1 METCLLKA
9 VKGYDLEAYFYSAYE
24 WLKKS
29 RKHYSPSSD
38 IWDFRRCWDERKESF
53 TNLFLAGSYRFD
65 VQKKICLST
74 GETIALWS
82 SRDALVLKV
91 LTILI
96 QK

>member
-1 METCLLKA
+1 MLYGVIIRFHIGFAEEPVL
-9 VKGYDLEAYFYSAYE
+9 SM
-24 WLKKS
+24 
-29 RKHYSPSSD
+29 
-38 IWDFRRCWDERKESF
+38 DERKESF